1 MKLKKFTQLAICFF
15 LMLSV
20 TLTAEQQ
27 PKVLLINSDTAV
39 EKYHVTQEE
48 FKRAF
53 AHPVLE
59 ITLNDQKWGMNQ
71 VEEFLYD
78 EYPDLVYCIGSK
90 AYLVANKYI
99 NRKPIVFSSIINWQ
113 RFPVTQK
120 TYGVSNELPAE
131 MHMTILR
138 YIFPKIQRIGIVYS
152 ERYNSQWFNKTM
164 EEGKK
169 MGFGI
174 TGKTVSKNK
183 DFLPALKQLLPN
195 VDALWLI
202 SDPVIMSD
210 KKTLIE
216 VFRKCDERKVPVFTY
231 QDVFT
236 TYGAVLTV
244 SVDDATIGRQAAD
257 MTREVLLSG
266 KIDKQV
272 QYPAG
277 SHISLNLK
285 KVKEYALPYNQDA
298 LGIVNQIIE

>member
-1 MKLKKFTQLAICFF
+1 MKLKKFTQLAVCFF
-15 LMLSV
+15 LMCPV
-20 TLTAEQQ
+20 TLAAEKQ
-27 PKVLLINSDTAV
+27 PKVLLINSDAAV
-39 EKYHVTQEE
+39 EKYQVTQEE

-53 AHPVLE
+53 SHPVLE
-59 ITLNDQKWGMNQ
+59 INLNDRKWGINQ

-99 NRKPIVFSSIINWQ
+99 SKKPIVFSSIINWQ
-113 RFPVTQK
+113 RLPVTQK

-131 MHMTILR
+131 MHMTIFR
-138 YIFPKIQRIGIVYS
+138 FIFPKIQKIGIVYS

-164 EEGKK
+164 EEARK
-169 MGFGI
+169 MGVSIIGQ
-174 TGKTVSKNK
+174 TVSKNK

-210 KKTLIE
+210 KKILME
-216 VFRKCDERKVPVFTY
+216 VFKKCDAHKVPVFTY

-236 TYGAVLTV
+236 EYGAVLTV

-257 MTREVLLSG
+257 ITREILSAG
-266 KIDKQV
+266 MIEKQV

-277 SHISLNLK
+277 SHIILNLK
-285 KVKEYALPYNQDA
+285 KVKEYAFPYNQDA